1 MDQKPCAQPKITNHK
16 RLTRDWLLAWGETSP
31 WPWVLSLLGVLLV
44 LGLLLL
50 AVVKLKNK
58 GPLFI
63 LGAMLSGLV
72 FNLIAVAGRH
82 LERWR
87 LARAVLRGDYFI
99 TEDLLVKAEEKPTR
113 NLSEYSLSFRRGD
126 TGEIEKQLVSEERFA
141 KSFVGERYY
150 CVRRGERLLGEFA
163 ASDWELDEE
172 LAGRLRASVQ
182 NAEGKNKDGR
192 SI

>member
-1 MDQKPCAQPKITNHK
+1 MDQKPCAKPIITNHK

-63 LGAMLSGLV
+63 LGAMLAGLG
-72 FNLIAVAGRH
+72 FTLIVVAGRH

-141 KSFVGERYY
+141 KGFEGERYY
-150 CVRRGERLLGEFA
+150 CVRRGTRLLGEFA

-182 NAEGKNKDGR
+182 DAEGKEKK
-192 SI
+192 